1 VPAVMGYNW
10 LVRRNK
16 GGMERIRAFSS
27 DLHSVLLSGARVGE
41 QLPQLQTPLSTA
53 LCGRSKSWR

>member
-1 VPAVMGYNW
+1 MGYNW

-41 QLPQLQTPLSTA
+41 QAPVQTAPQA
-53 LCGRSKSWR
+53 RMRAAAV